1 MLAGLIIALPVLF
14 FLACFSFGTAVGE
27 LSRSSPPPPA
37 IRSELTRRRNM
48 SAVMGVA
55 FIVMWIGA
63 MMLVEGVQAS
73 DLNDR
78 RLEFPDF
85 ADWGCCPCEEAR
97 DKTVNQETKK
107 P

>member
-1 MLAGLIIALPVLF
+1 VLIVLIIVLPVLF
-14 FLACFSFGTAVGE
+14 FLALVVVGTAQQRLDEHYAVDV
-27 LSRSSPPPPA
+27 P
-37 IRSELTRRRNM
+37 IRGDLKRRRNV
-48 SAVMGVA
+48 SALLAVA
-55 FIVMWIGA
+55 FVVVWIGA
-63 MMLVEGVQAS
+63 MMLAEGVQAS
-73 DLNDR
+73 DLNER

>member
-1 MLAGLIIALPVLF
+1 MLVGLIIVLPVLF
-14 FLACFSFGTAVGE
+14 FLALLVGGTTQQQLDENYAVDA
-27 LSRSSPPPPA
+27 P
-37 IRSELTRRRNM
+37 IRGNLKRRRNV
-48 SAVMGVA
+48 SALLA
-55 FIVMWIGA
+55 AASIVMWIGA
-63 MMLVEGVQAS
+63 MMLAEGVQAS
-73 DLNDR
+73 DLNER

>member
-1 MLAGLIIALPVLF
+1 MLVGLIIVLPVLF
-14 FLACFSFGTAVGE
+14 FLALVVVGTAQQRLDENYAVDV
-27 LSRSSPPPPA
+27 P
-37 IRSELTRRRNM
+37 IRGDLKRRRNV
-48 SAVMGVA
+48 SALLAVA
-55 FIVMWIGA
+55 FVFVWIGA
-63 MMLVEGVQAS
+63 MMLAEGVQVS
-73 DLNDR
+73 DLNQR

>member
-1 MLAGLIIALPVLF
+1 MFVGLIIVLPVLF
-14 FLACFSFGTAVGE
+14 LLALVVAGTAQQRLDEHCAVDV
-27 LSRSSPPPPA
+27 P
-37 IRSELTRRRNM
+37 IRGDLKRRRNV
-48 SAVMGVA
+48 SALLAAA

-63 MMLVEGVQAS
+63 MMLVETAHAS
-73 DLNDR
+73 DLNER

-97 DKTVNQETKK
+97 DKTLNQETKK

>member
-1 MLAGLIIALPVLF
+1 MLVGLIIVLPVLF
-14 FLACFSFGTAVGE
+14 FLALVVVGTTQQRLDENHAVDV
-27 LSRSSPPPPA
+27 P
-37 IRSELTRRRNM
+37 IRGDLKRRRNM
-48 SAVMGVA
+48 GALLAVV
-55 FIVMWIGA
+55 FVVVWIGA
-63 MMLVEGVQAS
+63 MMLAEGVQVS
-73 DLNDR
+73 DLNQR